1 MIKIKTVVQ
10 LLMQASEHLLSRKKG
25 SVRIYS
31 TYKISILGCPL
42 INYVTSMFL
51 LNGFVASVLHSSQP
65 ASQLQV
71 NTYNYIIM
79 CLYACML
86 IAFTIKQYNNDD
98 WVAYSCTALLPSIS
112 YHLHMYFTTPL
123 CLQLATTGTNTQT
136 VESYWKRCNQ
146 VKISMV
152 H

>member
-1 MIKIKTVVQ
+1 MIKIKTVIQ

-31 TYKISILGCPL
+31 TYKISILGCAL
-42 INYVTSMFL
+42 INHVTSMFL
-51 LNGFVASVLHSSQP
+51 LNGFVASVLHQP
-65 ASQLQV
+65 ASQMQV

-98 WVAYSCTALLPSIS
+98 WVVYSCTALLPSIS
-112 YHLHMYFTTPL
+112 YRLHMHSTTPL
-123 CLQLATTGTNTQT
+123 HLQLATTGTNTNSRVILEKVQP
-136 VESYWKRCNQ
+136 S
-146 VKISMV
+146 
-152 H
+152 